1 MNTPKYIMN
10 TTKYIMNTAK
20 YSINKID
27 TTKID
32 VTKVDIFISKTGKKH
47 KTKYGLP
54 FQCVELI
61 RRFFSTIK
69 NVSFP
74 SVVDAVEF
82 FNVIETLDNSEDSYK
97 LKTYSYPYTKSYSYY
112 LKPGSIIFWKYKK
125 TYFPYGHVALALV
138 LDSNDKETTI
148 IQQNL
153 NHPIKIYDT
162 KTLFD
167 KMNESNSKFAGIKTI
182 PKSLYGGI
190 NMIMFNIVKI

>member
-1 MNTPKYIMN
+1 MNNNNK
-10 TTKYIMNTAK
+10 K
-20 YSINKID
+20 YSVKKVDINKID
-27 TTKID
+27 VNNID
-32 VTKVDIFISKTGKKH
+32 VNKVNIFISKTGKKH

-61 RRFFSTIK
+61 RRFFSIIK

-82 FNVIETLDNSEDSYK
+82 FNVIETLENSEDIYR
-97 LKTYSYPYTKSYSYY
+97 LRTYSYPYTKPCSYY

-125 TYFPYGHVALALV
+125 TYFSYGHVALIV
-138 LDSNDKETTI
+138 DSNDKETTI

-153 NHPIKIYDT
+153 NPPIKKYDT

-167 KMNESNSKFAGIKTI
+167 KMNDSNSKFAGIKTI
-182 PKSLYGGI
+182 PKILSKGI
-190 NMIMFNIVKI
+190 NKVVFDMVYV